1 MGRGI
6 SPPPFIVTRQDIA
19 RGTFLK
25 HSLQLFAISEQARV
39 VSSPQMGPNPPP
51 RAREYG
57 ARKLH
62 TLFCPILREIRA
74 GAESISTFEHPY
86 TLQDR

>member
-1 MGRGI
+1 
-6 SPPPFIVTRQDIA
+6 
-19 RGTFLK
+19 
-25 HSLQLFAISEQARV
+25 
-39 VSSPQMGPNPPP
+39 MGPNPPP